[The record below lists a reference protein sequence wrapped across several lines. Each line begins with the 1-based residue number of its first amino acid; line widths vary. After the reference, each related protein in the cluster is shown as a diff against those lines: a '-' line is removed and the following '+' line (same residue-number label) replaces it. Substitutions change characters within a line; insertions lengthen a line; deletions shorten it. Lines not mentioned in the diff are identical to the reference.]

1 MTLMEPKKSE
11 QKTKA
16 TKKNEYYGAVGRRKE
31 ASATVRL
38 YPLAGSD
45 TITVGKNELKQ
56 GDIVVNGKPVS
67 DYFSGEASKKLY
79 LEPYRTTNSIDRFA
93 TSIIVRGGGPAGQ
106 LGAMIHAVSRALLK
120 VNGERFRPILKKRGF
135 LMRDPRTK
143 ERRMVGLAGRARGK
157 KQSPKR

>member
-1 MTLMEPKKSE
+1 MEPKKPE
-11 QKTKA
+11 VKTKVP

-31 ASATVRL
+31 ASATARL
-38 YPLAGSD
+38 YPLTGTDSV
-45 TITVGKNELKQ
+45 TIGKNELKQ
-56 GDIVVNGKPVS
+56 GDIFVNGKPVAE
-67 DYFSGEASKKLY
+67 YFGGEASKKLY

-93 TSIIVRGGGPAGQ
+93 TSIMIKGGGPSGQ

-143 ERRMVGLAGRARGK
+143 ERRMVGLAGRSRGK